1 MDSDNFKVARLSR
14 PTTLRPEMENHNDAT
29 PDPANDHVPE
39 APPGLPPQAVK
50 ADNTMG
56 ILCHLLSL
64 TQLLGIPFGNILGP
78 LVVWLIKRNDDPF
91 ADLCGKESLNF
102 QISMTLYMLIA
113 GLLILLF
120 VGLFL
125 IVILMLLNIVY
136 TIIAAIKASDGESYR
151 YPFTIRFI
159 K

>member
-1 MDSDNFKVARLSR
+1 MEHNHDA
-14 PTTLRPEMENHNDAT
+14 PTE
-29 PDPANDHVPE
+29 PASGTTQE
-39 APPGLPPQAVK
+39 QPPVLPVKEVK

-56 ILCHLLSL
+56 MLCHLLSL

-78 LVVWLIKRNDDPF
+78 LIVWLIKHDEDPF
-91 ADLCGKESLNF
+91 VDLCGKESLNF
-102 QISMTLYMLIA
+102 QISMTIYMVISV
-113 GLLILLF
+113 ILMLVF
-120 VGLFL
+120 IGFFL
-125 IVILMLLNIVY
+125 IIILMLLNIVY